1 MTGRRGFLHVRILM
15 VSDVYFPR
23 INGVSTSIQT
33 FWRELSGRGHEVT
46 LVAPDYGI
54 DDEDPE
60 GLIRIPSRFLPMD
73 PEDRMLRLRAIYAR
87 LPEFARRGYDLV
99 HVQTPFVAHF
109 AGVRLARRLGLPRVE
124 SYHTFFEEYLHH
136 YVRWLPDASMR
147 LAARKF
153 SRWQCNNVDALV
165 VPSSAMLERLRAYGV
180 KTPAAIIPTGIEPRD
195 FHSGDGERFRSAHGI
210 GPERPLLVHVG
221 RVAREKN
228 IGFLLRVVERL
239 RREIPDLLLVVAGEG
254 PARHELEREAAALGL
269 AGNVRFVG
277 YLARDG
283 ALQDCYC
290 AGDAFVFASRTET
303 QGLVLLEAMA
313 LGVPVVSTAV
323 MGTRDILAPGR
334 GALVAE
340 ETVEDFAANALR
352 ILCDP
357 RLRRHLSGEARA
369 CAGEWTAGALAER
382 MIGFYARVVE
392 AHRRGESPVTAG
404 AAGVVPCGEKEGA

>member
-1 MTGRRGFLHVRILM
+1 M

-33 FWRELSGRGHEVT
+33 FWRELSERGHELT

-54 DDEDPE
+54 EGAEPE
-60 GLIRIPSRFLPMD
+60 GLIRIPSRYLPMD

-87 LPEFARRGYDLV
+87 LPEFARRRYDLV

-109 AGVRLARRLGLPRVE
+109 AGVRLAHRLGLPRVE

-180 KTPAAIIPTGIEPRD
+180 KTPAAIIPTGIQPRD
-195 FHSGDGERFRSAHGI
+195 FQSGNGERFRSAHGI
-210 GPERPLLVHVG
+210 GPERPVLVHVG

-239 RREIPDLLLVVAGEG
+239 RRDIPDLLLVVAGEG

-283 ALQDCYC
+283 ALQDCYR

-323 MGTRDILAPGR
+323 MGTKDILAPGK

-340 ETVEDFAANALR
+340 QREEDFAAKTVQLLRDSALR
-352 ILCDP
+352 Q
-357 RLRRHLSGEARA
+357 RLGGEALDYVKQ
-369 CAGEWTAGALAER
+369 WTAREMALKLLAYYDE
-382 MIGFYARVVE
+382 ILG
-392 AHRRGESPVTAG
+392 RRQ
-404 AAGVVPCGEKEGA
+404 AA